1 MPNDLPNLKMDGPLR
16 NGRTGMI
23 APPLANEA
31 ERLEYLD
38 WLQLIRSPRTPEFDA
53 ITALAADILD
63 CPIALVSIVG
73 QDEQWFKSKHGLD
86 ADTTSRDV
94 SFCAHAMH
102 GDEVFVVEDAHQDDR
117 FRDNPLVTGDPNIRF
132 YAGYPISTD
141 GVTKLGSFCVI
152 DRKPRVLTEK
162 QEQQL
167 KLLGIAV
174 EGLLRTFESERM
186 AIDAAKT
193 VNDKAKLA
201 HRTASLLDRITEVS
215 GVGGWEL
222 SLETQTLFWTDQT
235 KRIHDVP
242 LDYDPSLE
250 TALAFYEPESA
261 DMISAVV
268 GEAIENKIDWDVEAE
283 LTTAKGRKI
292 WVHTVGTPLIEDG
305 KVTGLIGTFRDIT
318 DRKEFEHKIQKS
330 EAIAKKTSMELRT
343 ILDRMEQGVSVF
355 DSDSR
360 LTTWNDNYIEIFNKP
375 EHEIRYGVTLQE
387 LLEAEAKRG
396 DFKPDVHEHLE
407 RLYSQLALGEPV
419 SAEFRLG
426 NGRIIATTHAPMPD
440 GGWVGTHTDIT
451 ERANAEEKVRH
462 ASLHD
467 ALTGLPNRLKLEED
481 FNTWTKDA
489 LAHGDEIALVM
500 LDLNKFKNIND
511 THGHHVGD
519 KLLQKVSDR
528 LCASVRT
535 GDLVA
540 RLGGDEFAI
549 LLKCS
554 PEDAVIVLERLAKV
568 IVETLTQPFEIEGK
582 HLEIGCSVGISL
594 AQATDYDYE
603 RQMQQSD
610 VAMYKV
616 KRSGQSGFGFYR
628 PH

>member
-1 MPNDLPNLKMDGPLR
+1 MLNEQFDLKIDGTLR
-16 NGRTGMI
+16 KGRTNMI

-31 ERLEYLD
+31 DRLKYLE

-73 QDEQWFKSKHGLD
+73 KDEQWFKAKHGLA
-86 ADTTSRDV
+86 ADTTPRDV
-94 SFCAHAMH
+94 SFCAHAIH
-102 GDEVFVVEDAHQDDR
+102 GDDIFVVEDAHQDDR

-141 GVTKLGSFCVI
+141 GVNKLGSLCVI
-152 DRKPRVLTEK
+152 DREPRVLSGK
-162 QEQQL
+162 QKQQL
-167 KLLGIAV
+167 KLLGTAV
-174 EGLLRTFESERM
+174 EGLLRTFESERV
-186 AIDAAKT
+186 AIDAAQL
-193 VNDKAKLA
+193 VSNEAKSA
-201 HRTASLLDRITEVS
+201 HRTATLLDRITEVS

-222 SLETQTLFWTDQT
+222 SLETQSLFWTDQT
-235 KRIHDVP
+235 KRIHEVP
-242 LDYDPSLE
+242 LDYEPNLE
-250 TALAFYEPESA
+250 TALAFYEPESG

-268 GEAIENKIDWDVEAE
+268 GEAIENQTDWDVEAE
-283 LTTAKGRKI
+283 LITAKGRKI
-292 WVHTVGTPLIEDG
+292 WVHTVGTPVVEGD
-305 KVTGLIGTFRDIT
+305 KVSGLIGTFRDIT
-318 DRKEFEHKIQKS
+318 ERKEFELKLQQS
-330 EAIAKKTSMELRT
+330 EANAKKTSMELRT
-343 ILDRMEQGVSVF
+343 IVDRMEQGVSVF

-360 LTTWNDNYIEIFNKP
+360 LTIWNDNYIEIFNKP
-375 EHEIRYGVTLQE
+375 EHEIRHGVTLQE
-387 LLEAEAKRG
+387 LLEAEAERG

-407 RLYSQLALGEPV
+407 KLYSQLALGEPV

-426 NGRIIATTHAPMPD
+426 NGKIISTTHAPMPD

-467 ALTGLPNRLKLEED
+467 ALTGLPNRMKLEED
-481 FNTWTKDA
+481 FKIWTKDA
-489 LAHGDEIALVM
+489 LAQGEDIALII
-500 LDLNKFKNIND
+500 LDLNKFKNVND

-519 KLLQKVSDR
+519 KLLQDVSDR
-528 LCASVRT
+528 LEASVRT

-554 PEDAVIVLERLAKV
+554 SADAVFVLERLAKV
-568 IVETLTQPFEIEGK
+568 IVDTLTQPFEIEGN
-582 HLEIGCSVGISL
+582 HLKIGCSVGISL
-594 AQATDYDYE
+594 ADASEQDYE
-603 RQMQQSD
+603 KQMRQSD
-610 VAMYKV
+610 VAMYEV
-616 KRSGQSGFGFYR
+616 KRSGQSGYGFYT

>member
-1 MPNDLPNLKMDGPLR
+1 MRNDLPGLKMDGPLR
-16 NGRTGMI
+16 KGRTAMI
-23 APPLANEA
+23 APPLANET

-38 WLQLIRSPRTPEFDA
+38 WLQLIQSPRTPEFDA
-53 ITALAADILD
+53 LTTLAADILD

-73 QDEQWFKSKHGLD
+73 QDEQWFKSKHGLE
-86 ADTTSRDV
+86 ADSTSRDA
-94 SFCAHAMH
+94 SFCAHAIH
-102 GDEVFVVEDAHQDDR
+102 GDDVFIVEDAQLDDR

-141 GVTKLGSFCVI
+141 GEKKLGSFCVI

-167 KLLGIAV
+167 KLLGTAV

-186 AIDAAKT
+186 ALDAAISVT
-193 VNDKAKLA
+193 DKAKSTQ
-201 HRTASLLDRITEVS
+201 RTASMLDRITEVS

-222 SLETQTLFWTDQT
+222 SLETNTLFWTDQT

-242 LDYDPSLE
+242 SDYEPDLE
-250 TALAFYEPESA
+250 AALAFYEPESR
-261 DMISAVV
+261 DIISAVV
-268 GEAIENKIDWDVEAE
+268 GEAIENRIDWDVEAE
-283 LTTAKGRKI
+283 VITAKGRKI
-292 WVHTVGTPLIEDG
+292 WVHTVGTPLVEDG
-305 KVTGLIGTFRDIT
+305 TVTGLIGTVRDIT
-318 DRKEFEHKIQKS
+318 DRKEFEHKIQES

-375 EHEIRYGVTLQE
+375 KHEIRHGVTLQE
-387 LLEAEAKRG
+387 LLEAEANRG
-396 DFKPDVHEHLE
+396 DFKPDVNEHLE

-426 NGRIIATTHAPMPD
+426 NGKIISTTHAPMPD

-451 ERANAEEKVRH
+451 ERANAEEKVKH

-481 FNTWTKDA
+481 FNLWAKVA
-489 LAHGDEIALVM
+489 MENGDEIALVM
-500 LDLNKFKNIND
+500 LDLNKFKNVND

-519 KLLQKVSDR
+519 KLLKHVSDR
-528 LCASVRT
+528 LRASVRS

-554 PEDAVIVLERLAKV
+554 PNEAKHVLERLAKV
-568 IVETLTQPFEIEGK
+568 IVETLTQPFEIEGN

-594 AQATDYDYE
+594 AEATERDYE
-603 RQMQQSD
+603 KQMMQSD
-610 VAMYKV
+610 LAMYQV